1 VVNIVPANAPDK
13 GSALLA
19 LRRSLA
25 TDNAIFVGD
34 EVTAETVFRGDDA
47 SRVLGIRVGRAAS
60 SGASHY
66 VAKQTDIDRLLQHL
80 LELQQQPDAAR
91 KKRSAA

>member
-1 VVNIVPANAPDK
+1 MNVVPANAPDK
-13 GSALLA
+13 GSALIA

-25 TDNAIFVGD
+25 AANAIFVGD
-34 EVTAETVFRGDDA
+34 EVTAESVFQGEEA
-47 SRVLGIRVGRAAS
+47 SKLLGIRIGRANA

-80 LELQQQPDAAR
+80 LELRQEPAETR